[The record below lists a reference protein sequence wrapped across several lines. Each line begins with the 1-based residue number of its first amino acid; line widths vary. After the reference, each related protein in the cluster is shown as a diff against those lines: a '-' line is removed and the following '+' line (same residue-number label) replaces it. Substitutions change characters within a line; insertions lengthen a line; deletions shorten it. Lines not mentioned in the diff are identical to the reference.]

1 MDEVNQAY
9 VGWSYLDIWF
19 GLTTKAFA
27 KEAFI
32 VACWNVYVKF
42 IKVKTLYY
50 KTQYVAYSSEIGT
63 NFIWPIDILLKN
75 ICTINC

>member
-19 GLTTKAFA
+19 GLTVKAFA

-42 IKVKTLYY
+42 IKVKTLYN
-50 KTQYVAYSSEIGT
+50 KTQDVAYS
-63 NFIWPIDILLKN
+63 
-75 ICTINC
+75 